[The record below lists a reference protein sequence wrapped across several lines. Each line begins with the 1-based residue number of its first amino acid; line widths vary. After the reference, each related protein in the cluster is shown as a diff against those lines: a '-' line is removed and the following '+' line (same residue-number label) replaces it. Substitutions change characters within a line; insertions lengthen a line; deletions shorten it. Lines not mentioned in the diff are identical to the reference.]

1 MQETLQPFEA
11 EVGRVLDI
19 VVNSLYRHREIFL
32 RELISNASDACDKLR
47 YLSLS
52 EPELLG
58 DQPEF
63 AIDIVLDLGRRLIT
77 VRDNGIGMNREEL
90 VENLGTVARS
100 GTARFLQELTGDR
113 KRDLE
118 LIGQFGVGFYSAFM
132 VADRVVVVSRRAGDD
147 HGWVWA
153 SDGRSGFAVSEA
165 EELPPRGTA
174 VTLHLKEDADEF
186 LDPWRVRQI
195 VRTYS
200 DHIAFPIFLEVVPK
214 PGDTKTSLHGR
225 QQINT
230 GSALWTRPKNEIG
243 EEQYREFYHHVA
255 HAFDDPFAR
264 VHFRAEGAL
273 SWTALLFVPSVRPF
287 DLFDPR
293 RRHGVKLYVRRVF
306 ITDELEGLLPRYL
319 RFVSGVV
326 DSDDLPLNV
335 SRETLQHNALIARMR
350 KTLTRRVLDELAR
363 RAAASGGEGAQ
374 PAGGEGEPAEQ
385 TTASSGRSWLEWWED
400 FGPVLKEGLYEDE
413 ENREKLLAIARFRST
428 AADDRVSL
436 DDYLGRM
443 RPGQKAIYYIGGDD
457 PKALRTHPQLEQA
470 LARGIEVLLMTDP
483 VDEFWL
489 PAVGKYRDVPFVSLT
504 RGEVDLSGIE
514 AVAPPEEGEAAVDD
528 AALARLIAR
537 MKAALGDAVKD
548 VRPSKRLRESPVCL
562 VADAGAMDLR
572 LERFL
577 LQHSQIRELGRRI
590 LEINPRHELI
600 RRMAGMAAGESERPE
615 LDELARL
622 LLDQARIVEGEP
634 LPDPGAY
641 LRSMGRFLAR
651 ALEADAPRDG

>member
-58 DQPEF
+58 DRPELV
-63 AIDIVLDLGRRLIT
+63 IDIVIDRGRRLLT
-77 VRDNGIGMNREEL
+77 VRDNGIGMNRDEL
-90 VENLGTVARS
+90 VANLGTIARS

-113 KRDLE
+113 KHDLE

-132 VADRVVVVSRRAGDD
+132 VSDRVVVLSRRAGEDR
-147 HGWVWA
+147 GWVWV
-153 SDGRSGFAVSEA
+153 SDGRTGFAVEEA
-165 EELPPRGTA
+165 DELPPRGTS
-174 VTLHLKEDADEF
+174 VTLHLKQDADEF
-186 LDPWRVRQI
+186 LDPWRIRQI

-200 DHIAFPIFLEVVPK
+200 DHIAFPIFLEVIPA
-214 PGDTKTSLHGR
+214 PGDTKTNLHQR

-230 GSALWTRPKNEIG
+230 GSALWTRPKNTIT

-255 HAFDDPFAR
+255 HAFDDPFIHI
-264 VHFRAEGAL
+264 HFTAEGTL
-273 SWTALLFVPSVRPF
+273 SWTALLFVPSARPF

-306 ITDELEGLLPRYL
+306 ITDELDTLLPRYL

-335 SRETLQHNALIARMR
+335 SRESLQHNAVVARMK

-363 RAAASGGEGAQ
+363 KAAAAGTATTGAGE
-374 PAGGEGEPAEQ
+374 EAETRQ
-385 TTASSGRSWLEWWED
+385 ESSGKSWDEWWED

-413 ENREKLLAIARFRST
+413 DNRERILSLARFRT
-428 AADDRVSL
+428 TGPEEWVSL
-436 DDYLGRM
+436 DTYLARM
-443 RPGQKAIYYIGGDD
+443 KPGQKAIYYIGGDD

-470 LARGIEVLLMTDP
+470 LAKGIEVLLMTDP
-483 VDEFWL
+483 VDQFWL
-489 PAVGKYRDVPFVSLT
+489 PVVERCRDTPFVSLT
-504 RGEVDLSGIE
+504 RGEIDLSAIAGE
-514 AVAPPEEGEAAVDD
+514 PSAAEEAPPIDD
-528 AALARLIAR
+528 AALTRLIAR
-537 MKAALGDAVKD
+537 LKAALGDAVRD
-548 VRPSKRLRESPVCL
+548 VRPSKRLKESPVCL
-562 VADAGAMDLR
+562 VADAAAMDLR

-577 LQHSQIRELGRRI
+577 LQHSQIRELSPRV

-600 RRMAGMAAGESERPE
+600 RRMADLAARQGEVPE
-615 LDELARL
+615 FDELARL

-634 LPDPGAY
+634 LPDPGAF

-651 ALEADAPRDG
+651 ALETSMRPTAG

>member
-19 VVNSLYRHREIFL
+19 VVNSLYRQREVFL
-32 RELISNASDACDKLR
+32 RELISNASDACDRLR
-47 YLSLS
+47 YLSLE

-63 AIDIVLDLGRRLIT
+63 AIDIVLDLGRRFLT
-77 VRDNGIGMNREEL
+77 VRDNGIGMNRDEL
-90 VENLGTVARS
+90 VANLGTIARS

-113 KRDLE
+113 RRDLE

-132 VADRVVVVSRRAGDD
+132 VADRVVVVSRRAGED
-147 HGWVWA
+147 HGWVWV
-153 SDGRSGFAVSEA
+153 SDGRSGFAVREA
-165 EELPPRGTA
+165 EELPPRGTS
-174 VTLHLKEDADEF
+174 VTLHLKQDADEF
-186 LDPWRVRQI
+186 LDPWRIRQI
-195 VRTYS
+195 VRNYS
-200 DHIAFPIFLEVVPK
+200 DHIAFPIFLEVIPK
-214 PGDTKTSLHGR
+214 PGDTRTNLHER

-230 GSALWTRPKNEIG
+230 GSALWTRPKGEIT
-243 EEQYREFYHHVA
+243 EAQYREFYHHVA
-255 HAFDDPFAR
+255 HAFDEPFAR
-264 VHFRAEGAL
+264 AHFAVEGAM
-273 SWTALLFVPSVRPF
+273 SWTALLFVPSIRPF

-335 SRETLQHNALIARMR
+335 SRETLQHNAVIARMR

-363 RAAASGGEGAQ
+363 RAAGDSAEGQRPDGEEGAEAAIA
-374 PAGGEGEPAEQ
+374 AGTGK
-385 TTASSGRSWLEWWED
+385 SYLEWWED

-428 AADDRVSL
+428 AADGWVSL
-436 DDYLGRM
+436 DDYLARL
-443 RPGQKAIYYIGGDD
+443 RPGQKAIYYIGGED
-457 PKALRTHPQLEQA
+457 PKALRSHPQLEQA
-470 LARGIEVLLMTDP
+470 LAKGVEVLLMTDP

-489 PAVGKYRDVPFVSLT
+489 PAVEKYRDLPFVSLT
-504 RGEVDLSGIE
+504 RGEVDLSAIGGE
-514 AVAPPEEGEAAVDD
+514 AQPEESAPAVSD

-537 MKAALGDAVKD
+537 MKTALGDAVKD
-548 VRPSKRLRESPVCL
+548 IRPSKRLRESPVCL

-577 LQHSQIRELGRRI
+577 LQHAQIREVSKRI

-600 RRMAGMAAGESERPE
+600 RRMAEIAAGEGERPE
-615 LDELARL
+615 LDALARL

-641 LRSMGRFLAR
+641 LRSMGHFLAR
-651 ALEADAPRDG
+651 ALEARAATDV